1 MDRVVTRTDPL
12 QRQEFYQYDLT
23 GNLTQFTDRR
33 GIATTFQYD
42 TLYRPT
48 SVSFETESSITY
60 THDGYDRLLDVADTV
75 AGTNLCPAV
84 LAGASICRSYNDL
97 LRTSS
102 ETTPQGSISYAFDYA
117 GRRKRMTVAGQPDVN
132 YTFDLAN
139 RLTQISQG
147 SANTIISYDQ
157 DSRRTSLT
165 LPNNV
170 VTTYCYDN
178 NSRLTG
184 LFYGQ
189 ATLCSNPSGTLG
201 TLLYGYDALNRRNQV
216 WGTFARTGLPQPVGS
231 ASYDAANGLLQ
242 WNGQL
247 FSYDLNG
254 NMTSDGTNTFTWDAR
269 NQLSQFN
276 TTTFQYD
283 ADRRRTTNAAG
294 TSFLYDVYNSVQE
307 LSGTTVTANRIT
319 GGADEYFSRADSTGS
334 YAPLTDAL
342 GSTIALVNSS
352 GNIVTQYT
360 YDPFGNTTVSG
371 SANGNVFQFTGRENE
386 GNGLYYYRAR
396 YYNPLIGR
404 FISEDP
410 LGLESDDT
418 NFYSYARNSP
428 INFRDPYG
436 MQEEKG
442 PGEEA
447 MEEEAEAEKE
457 REEDAL
463 EPVTPF
469 TQRPIPEW
477 EQILNKLPPEDLE
490 LFLNGKADP
499 IDPKVQDALRWWRIY
514 ETLHH
519 DIFQKIPSLRP
530 QFCQRAGKGQRGE
543 AKDRTLEGTINQ
555 VDDLELAK
563 RNQRKTRRPIDS
575 TEKSKQNLKNKL
587 KQIHSLEDV
596 EEE

>member
-157 DSRRTSLT
+157 ESRRTSLT

-371 SANGNVFQFTGRENE
+371 SANGNVFQFTGREND

-396 YYNPLIGR
+396 YYSPQLGR
-404 FISEDP
+404 FISQDP
-410 LGLESDDT
+410 LRFMSGDT
-418 NFYSYARNSP
+418 NLYRYVFNNPLSLIDPSGLATVVNNSGSP
-428 INFRDPYG
+428 VVVRGNPGRGHGEGNQQVFGVVPPDG
-436 MQEEKG
+436 KTHGG
-442 PGEEA
+442 P
-447 MEEEAEAEKE
+447 
-457 REEDAL
+457 D
-463 EPVTPF
+463 
-469 TQRPIPEW
+469 
-477 EQILNKLPPEDLE
+477 
-490 LFLNGKADP
+490 DP
-499 IDPKVQDALRWWRIY
+499 IDGYATVQDAIDAFYHSKNPAPKPVGQIYDVDFYAAKPLAPGAKASDFKCTGKIYGDELGPNYTLTKNPKTKQIVDTLDSVWDFMKAARRRIDELRNERKKRWWF
-514 ETLHH
+514 E
-519 DIFQKIPSLRP
+519 DWS
-530 QFCQRAGKGQRGE
+530 
-543 AKDRTLEGTINQ
+543 
-555 VDDLELAK
+555 DL
-563 RNQRKTRRPIDS
+563 Q
-575 TEKSKQNLKNKL
+575 
-587 KQIHSLEDV
+587 
-596 EEE
+596 